1 MLSIRSAVRPAVVNL
16 VVLINAVYNFFP
28 ILMYPAS
35 QNFLGS
41 KYVLY
46 VNEA

>member
-1 MLSIRSAVRPAVVNL
+1 MLSIRSAVMVINL

-28 ILMYPAS
+28 IIMYPAS

-41 KYVLY
+41 KYVLC
-46 VNEA
+46 VKEA